1 MTPGSARIG
10 SDGSSAG
17 CLTNMERDDGGSSP
31 QMEDQQHREPAECT
45 LTQSNPPSR
54 KRSGA
59 PEQSHLRDPKRSRG
73 SSRLS
78 ARRVSE
84 AKKTSIRSNPHKGER
99 LRHAFPRHCRD
110 KQWEVRDIGRI
121 SVGEDGSLDC
131 ELLWLPTTVSIST
144 LNGALLERAEE
155 LVKQDHSAEIWDK
168 WLETQGKARRR
179 RCRVKGGN
187 SQRQK

>member
-1 MTPGSARIG
+1 MLGPRTELHIPKSKSKISKFSSLFFPFLHVLYANELFLSLHRSRGPG
-10 SDGSSAG
+10 
-17 CLTNMERDDGGSSP
+17 
-31 QMEDQQHREPAECT
+31 
-45 LTQSNPPSR
+45 
-54 KRSGA
+54 
-59 PEQSHLRDPKRSRG
+59 RG

-168 WLETQGKARRR
+168 WLEIQGEARRR